1 MNSVDPGGRPPE
13 TPRSWGEPSPQTPL
27 DRPPGR
33 IIPLTPGLSRTGG
46 ERRTMLHAAVIQVVQ
61 HLVLRAVPP
70 SQRVPLFDQA
80 TGLLDEAGWGLDE
93 LVTAAEPGPPQD
105 ALLRALGLVDT

>member
-1 MNSVDPGGRPPE
+1 MSDTFGPP
-13 TPRSWGEPSPQTPL
+13 
-27 DRPPGR
+27 PPGK
-33 IIPLTPGLSRTGG
+33 IIPLMPGISRAAG
-46 ERRTMLHAAVIQVVQ
+46 ERRMMLRDAVIQVVR
-61 HLVLRAVPP
+61 HLVLQAVPP

-93 LVTAAEPGPPQD
+93 LVAAAEPGPAQD